1 MINITGYVPFT
12 PIYNSDG
19 LPFLSY
25 RVCWHRILTGLI
37 KLRSSFNNFIWKI
50 PQSRLLVHTLVHWP
64 IFFTAAHR
72 LMLWTFSFP
81 MSSLRLWSN
90 FTSRR
95 LVKHYL
101 TNYLLGVERISRRGY
116 PFHYIHDSHR
126 PWGTFPMILT
136 STPCSLIVFIRLACV
151 KYLDTHPDVP

>member
-37 KLRSSFNNFIWKI
+37 KLRSSFNNFLWKI

-81 MSSLRLWSN
+81 MSSLRLSSN
-90 FTSRR
+90 SSSHR

-101 TNYLLGVERISRRGY
+101 TNYLLGIERISRRVAPFCIFTIPVILEVPSQQYWPVRHGY
-116 PFHYIHDSHR
+116 TDVP
-126 PWGTFPMILT
+126 
-136 STPCSLIVFIRLACV
+136 IRLACV